1 MKMMDMR
8 QAVNRFGIEVKK
20 CCASCAFKSI
30 INDVALRRCNLH
42 RHKVR
47 PHNCCR
53 AWRMSE
59 GLRHAGEKPLPQPLP
74 RREGRRNHNNDTDI
88 KASPM
93 GGGLAGALI
102 SLPTGEGR
110 GEAFFN

>member
-1 MKMMDMR
+1 MR

-59 GLRHAGEKPLPQPLP
+59 GLRHAGVKPLPQPLP
-74 RREGRRNHNNDTDI
+74 RREGHKITLVI
-88 KASPM
+88 VILKPP
-93 GGGLAGALI
+93 LW
-102 SLPTGEGR
+102 GEVW
-110 GEAFFN
+110 

>member
-1 MKMMDMR
+1 MNFKKTGIMSKKRMKMLDMR

-30 INDVALRRCNLH
+30 TNDVALRRCNLH

-59 GLRHAGEKPLPQPLP
+59 GLRHAGVTPPPYLPPS
-74 RREGRRNHNNDTDI
+74 GRLKTPTANVI
-88 KASPM
+88 PSP
-93 GGGLAGALI
+93 
-102 SLPTGEGR
+102 S
-110 GEAFFN
+110 

>member
-1 MKMMDMR
+1 VFGRHTGLNLKKDRVMSKKRMNMMDMR

-59 GLRHAGEKPLPQPLP
+59 GLRHAGEKKVEL
-74 RREGRRNHNNDTDI
+74 
-88 KASPM
+88 
-93 GGGLAGALI
+93 
-102 SLPTGEGR
+102 
-110 GEAFFN
+110 

>member
-1 MKMMDMR
+1 MSKKRKNMLDMR

-30 INDVALRRCNLH
+30 TNDVALRRCNLH

-59 GLRHAGEKPLPQPLP
+59 GLRHAGEKAPSIPPP
-74 RREGRRNHNNDTDI
+74 IGEAGNTDRVCDFF
-88 KASPM
+88 
-93 GGGLAGALI
+93 

>member
-1 MKMMDMR
+1 MSKKRMKMLDMR

-20 CCASCAFKSI
+20 CCASCASKSI
-30 INDVALRRCNLH
+30 TNDVALRRCNLH

-59 GLRHAGEKPLPQPLP
+59 GLRHAGV
-74 RREGRRNHNNDTDI
+74 N
-88 KASPM
+88 KAPSIPPP
-93 GGGLAGALI
+93 I
-102 SLPTGEGR
+102 
-110 GEAFFN
+110 GEAENTDRVCDFSSPS

>member
-1 MKMMDMR
+1 MKFLRTPFFCAYICIVFGRHTGLNFKKDAKKRKNMLDMR

-30 INDVALRRCNLH
+30 TNDVALRRCNLH

-59 GLRHAGEKPLPQPLP
+59 GLRHAGEKKPLPQPLP
-74 RREGRRNHNNDTDI
+74 RREGSG
-88 KASPM
+88 KSQ
-93 GGGLAGALI
+93 
-102 SLPTGEGR
+102 
-110 GEAFFN
+110 

>member
-1 MKMMDMR
+1 MR

-59 GLRHAGEKPLPQPLP
+59 GLRHAGEKPLPTPSP
-74 RREGRRNHNNDTDI
+74 VGRGVGNHNNDTDI
-88 KASPM
+88 KASPT
-93 GGGLAGALI
+93 GGGLAGA
-102 SLPTGEGR
+102 
-110 GEAFFN
+110 FFN

>member
-1 MKMMDMR
+1 MR

-30 INDVALRRCNLH
+30 TNDVALRRCNLH

-59 GLRHAGEKPLPQPLP
+59 GLRHAGEQPLPQPLP
-74 RREGRRNHNNDTDI
+74 RREGS
-88 KASPM
+88 KAPTAPHSLSPDP
-93 GGGLAGALI
+93 
-102 SLPTGEGR
+102 SPKGEGSR
-110 GEAFFN
+110 KSQ

>member
-1 MKMMDMR
+1 MKMLDMR

-30 INDVALRRCNLH
+30 TNDVALRRCNLH

-59 GLRHAGEKPLPQPLP
+59 GLRHAGEKPLPTPSPVGRILILKPPL
-74 RREGRRNHNNDTDI
+74 
-88 KASPM
+88 
-93 GGGLAGALI
+93 
-102 SLPTGEGR
+102 R
-110 GEAFFN
+110 GEVWRGLLINLR